1 MTAPPPSPPPEAQP
15 PPSPPPRPRRDPLA
29 EIIERLR
36 GAGLDPDLGELA
48 DAVWLAR
55 WSQPA
60 GAGAEPGEWAD
71 GPRPADRATGPAAVD
86 TVDRP
91 ADPAA
96 DAGDRPD
103 DPGAGSGHPGGG
115 LPGGSIALYP
125 GDRDRTAGGGRGSP
139 LPGGAFSI
147 GVPEAPALPGLLELQ
162 RALRPLQRYHS
173 AAPPIRSELDESA
186 TAERSARAGGLL
198 MPVFRSISRGD
209 ASLQLL
215 MDASS
220 SMYVWERMLGEF
232 QQVFGQ
238 LGAFRDVHVQYLH
251 QTPDGGAAV
260 SRRFEP
266 GAAGLRSADQLN
278 DPTGR
283 QVTVLVSDCA
293 GPLWRSGE
301 AHRLLHRLSR
311 HAPVAVLQ
319 PLPQR
324 LWSRTRLPTSYGLLM
339 RGQGPGQS
347 ATLHFEGEGALE
359 RPGMVPVPV
368 LPPTAAAL
376 GAWARLLSGTG
387 TGPVP
392 AAVGWVRAD
401 QPAAPPSRP
410 RRPLAPAELV
420 ARFRSA
426 ASPGAAQLAVYVAAA
441 PLYLPVM
448 QLVQRTMLPDS
459 GPAELSEVLL
469 SGLLTRAGSG
479 GSGGPG
485 TETPPYGTVLDT
497 PAYGTVIGEVPAAR
511 PPAQWYAFAEGVQDV
526 LLGPLGRDEALLVL
540 KHCSEYVEQ
549 RFGLGG
555 PNFPAL
561 AIAQLADGRGGGA
574 VPGRIPALDGGAEE
588 SARRAAQPFAQVAAK
603 VLERFIPLTDVTEQI
618 GVEGAGAPRSQAALE
633 RARVL
638 VGRFE
643 SDGMVQSLLDA
654 VQLLRR
660 AAAAALPTAADP
672 ELWGELAQNLLRL
685 WRLQGEAGLLREA
698 QEAAEIAVASPG
710 AVRARAV
717 LARVLHA
724 AASDLRALGQR
735 QAALELLRRADRE
748 FTAAGAGAG
757 LEPDETLRITLE
769 RAEAL
774 EEQWRLS
781 GETGPLQETIGMLE
795 AYSDGHPR
803 SGEDVPQPA
812 GLSLARGRALLML
825 AGTGDDAERS
835 RVYAAQAAG
844 SLEYARAALAA
855 EQAPI
860 EDRVRVQLLLID
872 ALLLAGD
879 RLEQAGR
886 LVARTLED
894 VRERIL
900 RAEVLV
906 RSARLWVHR
915 YAAGGPPSDL
925 DEAADRF
932 QDAGHQMMRD
942 RPEYGELMEEWGTV
956 LLQRAELAG
965 GAAFVSRAIRV
976 LRDCRMQSPAG
987 HPRLTQR
994 LMMLGR
1000 ALLLRYRTSQDL
1012 VDLREA
1018 EHIFGLA
1025 ARNGGAP
1032 LVRARAWLELGEAN
1046 RLNFRHTGG
1055 SDRLD
1060 QAADA
1065 FRRAAETARAAEEGS
1080 ADPAPAVRLT
1090 AEAHHRRG
1098 VVYEAAQRPRAA
1110 REAYRAALE
1119 EWRRLPDG
1127 GGRDADWTAERLA
1140 ALGGGR

>member
-1 MTAPPPSPPPEAQP
+1 MTAPPPSPPPAP
-15 PPSPPPRPRRDPLA
+15 GPRRDPLA

-71 GPRPADRATGPAAVD
+71 GPRPAGPATGTAGGD
-86 TVDRP
+86 TADRP

-96 DAGDRPD
+96 DAADRD
-103 DPGAGSGHPGGG
+103 DGPGAGTGHRGGG

-125 GDRDRTAGGGRGSP
+125 GERDRTAGGGRGSP
-139 LPGGAFSI
+139 LPGGAISI

-251 QTPDGGAAV
+251 HTPDGGAAV

-479 GSGGPG
+479 GSAGPG

-497 PAYGTVIGEVPAAR
+497 PAYGTVIGEVPVAR

-574 VPGRIPALDGGAEE
+574 VPGRMPALDGGAED

-618 GVEGAGAPRSQAALE
+618 GVEGGAGAPRSEAALE

-638 VGRFE
+638 VERFE

-660 AAAAALPTAADP
+660 AAAAGLPTAADP
-672 ELWGELAQNLLRL
+672 ELWSELAQNLLRL
-685 WRLQGEAGLLREA
+685 WRLQGGAGLLREA
-698 QEAAEIAVASPG
+698 QEAAEVAVASPG
-710 AVRARAV
+710 VVRARAV

-724 AASDLRALGQR
+724 AAADLRALGQR

-748 FTAAGAGAG
+748 FTAAGAATD
-757 LEPDETLRITLE
+757 LDPEEALRTTLQH
-769 RAEAL
+769 AEVL

-781 GETGPLQETIGMLE
+781 GDTGPLQETIGMLE
-795 AYSDGHPR
+795 AFSDGRPWGGG
-803 SGEDVPQPA
+803 SEPQPA

-825 AGTGDDAERS
+825 AGTAEDPERA
-835 RVYAAQAAG
+835 RVYAGQAAE
-844 SLEYARAALAA
+844 SLEYACAVMAAG
-855 EQAPI
+855 PGPM
-860 EDRVRVQLLLID
+860 EDRVRAQLLLTD
-872 ALLLAGD
+872 ALLLTGD
-879 RLEQAGR
+879 RLEQAGA

-894 VRERIL
+894 VREQSL

-906 RSARLWVHR
+906 RSARMWVHR

-932 QDAGHQMMRD
+932 EEAAPLMLRD
-942 RPEYGELMEEWGTV
+942 RPEYGELMQEWGGV
-956 LLQRAELAG
+956 LLRRAELDG

-976 LRDCRMQSPAG
+976 LRDCRMHSPAG
-987 HPRLTQR
+987 HPRLTER

-1000 ALLLRYRTSQDL
+1000 ALLLRYRTREDM

-1032 LVRARAWLELGEAN
+1032 LVRARAWLELGEV
-1046 RLNFRHTGG
+1046 RHIGG
-1055 SDRLD
+1055 PDRLD

-1065 FRRAAETARAAEEGS
+1065 FRRAAETARAAEEQL
-1080 ADPAPAVRLT
+1080 ADPSPAVRLT

-1127 GGRDADWTAERLA
+1127 GGRDAEWTAQRLA
-1140 ALGGGR
+1140 RMGGGR

>member
-1 MTAPPPSPPPEAQP
+1 MTSQPPPQPPAQP
-15 PPSPPPRPRRDPLA
+15 PPPESASSRPPPRRDPLA
-29 EIIERLR
+29 DVIERLR
-36 GAGLDPDLGELA
+36 GAGLDPDLGELS
-48 DAVWLAR
+48 DALWLAR
-55 WSQPA
+55 WSQPT

-71 GPRPADRATGPAAVD
+71 GPRPRDRATRADGAATAERPPTADGGPE
-86 TVDRP
+86 P
-91 ADPAA
+91 AD
-96 DAGDRPD
+96 DT
-103 DPGAGSGHPGGG
+103 GSESGRSGGRS
-115 LPGGSIALYP
+115 PGGSVALYP
-125 GDRDRTAGGGRGSP
+125 AERDRTAGGGEGSV
-139 LPGGAFSI
+139 LPGNAISI

-173 AAPPIRSELDESA
+173 AAPPIRSELDEAA
-186 TAERSARAGGLL
+186 TAETSARAGGLL
-198 MPVFRSISRGD
+198 MPVFRSVSRGD

-220 SMYVWERMLGEF
+220 SMYVWERMLGEL

-251 QTPDGGAAV
+251 QSPDGSAAV
-260 SRRFEP
+260 SRRVEP
-266 GAAGLRSADQLN
+266 GTAALRSADQLS

-293 GPLWRSGE
+293 GPLWRSGR

-311 HAPVAVLQ
+311 YAPVAVLQ

-347 ATLHFEGEGALE
+347 AALHFEGEGVME
-359 RPGMVPVPV
+359 RPGMAPIPV

-410 RRPLAPAELV
+410 RRPMAPAELV

-479 GSGGPG
+479 GSNGPG
-485 TETPPYGTVLDT
+485 TETPAYGTVVET
-497 PAYGTVIGEVPAAR
+497 PPYGTVIGEVPAAR
-511 PPAQWYAFAEGVQDV
+511 PPAQWYEFAAGVQDV

-561 AIAQLADGRGGGA
+561 AIAQLADDRGGA
-574 VPGRIPALDGGAEE
+574 AQGRMPLPDGGAED

-603 VLERFIPLTDVTEQI
+603 VLERFIPLTDVAEQVV
-618 GVEGAGAPRSQAALE
+618 GTPGSGALRSEAALE
-633 RARVL
+633 RARAL
-638 VGRFE
+638 VARFE
-643 SDGMVQSLLDA
+643 AGGMVQSLLDA

-660 AAAAALPTAADP
+660 AAAAGLPTEADP
-672 ELWGELAQNLLRL
+672 ELWSELAQDLLRL
-685 WRLQGEAGLLREA
+685 WRLQGGALLLREA
-698 QEAAEIAVASPG
+698 QAAAETAAAAPG
-710 AVRARAV
+710 AVRARAM

-735 QAALELLRRADRE
+735 QAALDLLRRADRE
-748 FTAAGAGAG
+748 FTAAGAAMD

-769 RAEAL
+769 RAEVL

-781 GETGPLQETIGMLE
+781 GDTGPLEETIGMLE
-795 AYSDGHPR
+795 AFSDGSPWT
-803 SGEDVPQPA
+803 GGDTPQPA

-825 AGTGDDAERS
+825 AGTADDAERS
-835 RVYAAQAAG
+835 RVHAGQAAE
-844 SLEYARAALAA
+844 SLEFARAAMVA

-860 EDRVRVQLLLID
+860 EDRVRVQLLLTD

-879 RLEQAGR
+879 RLDQAGR

-894 VRERIL
+894 VREQSL

-906 RSARLWVHR
+906 RSARLWVRR
-915 YAAGGPPSDL
+915 YEAGGPPSDL
-925 DEAADRF
+925 EEAADRF
-932 QDAGHQMMRD
+932 EEAGRLMLRD
-942 RPEYGELMEEWGTV
+942 RPEYGQLMEEWGAV
-956 LLQRAELAG
+956 LLRRAGLVG
-965 GAAFVSRAIRV
+965 GATVISRAIRV
-976 LRDCRMQSPAG
+976 LRDCRMHSPAG
-987 HPRLTQR
+987 HPRLTHR

-1000 ALLLRYRTSQDL
+1000 ALLLRYRTRQDL
-1012 VDLREA
+1012 LDLRDA

-1025 ARNGGAP
+1025 ARNGGPP
-1032 LVRARAWLELGEAN
+1032 LERARAWLALGEV
-1046 RLNFRHTGG
+1046 RHVNGP
-1055 SDRLD
+1055 DRLD

-1065 FRRAAETARAAEEGS
+1065 FRRAAETARAAEDGLS
-1080 ADPAPAVRLT
+1080 DPAPAVRLA
-1090 AEAHHRRG
+1090 AEAHHWRG
-1098 VVYEAAQRPRAA
+1098 QVYESAQRPRAA
-1110 REAYRAALE
+1110 KEAYRGAQE

-1127 GGRDADWTAERLA
+1127 GGRDAEWTAERLA
-1140 ALGGGR
+1140 ALAGGR